1 MKNIKLTKE
10 ERAIEKALL
19 RGDYKPIGRVESEK
33 IAHAIAR
40 RKKDAVL
47 NIRVN
52 SEDIAHIKRK
62 AHRMGIPYQTFI
74 SEVLHQ
80 FAA

>member
-1 MKNIKLTKE
+1 MKKIKLSKKE
-10 ERAIEKALL
+10 KAIEKALVGGEYGL
-19 RGDYKPIGRVESEK
+19 VDMMEMKK
-33 IAHAIAR
+33 IAQAIAR

-52 SEDIAHIKRK
+52 SEDLRSIKHK
-62 AHRMGIPYQTFI
+62 AGQLGVPYQTFV
-74 SEVLHQ
+74 SEMLHH

>member
-1 MKNIKLTKE
+1 MKKIRLTQE
-10 ERAIEKALL
+10 ERAIEKALVHGEY
-19 RGDYKPIGRVESEK
+19 RPVSKADFDN

-52 SEDIAHIKRK
+52 SEDLSRVKQK
-62 AHRMGIPYQTFI
+62 AERLGVPYQTFI
-74 SEVLHQ
+74 SELLHHVV
-80 FAA
+80 A

>member
-1 MKNIKLTKE
+1 MKRIRLTRE

-19 RGDYKPIGRVESEK
+19 RGEYKPIGREETRR
-33 IAHAIAR
+33 IADALAR

-52 SEDIAHIKRK
+52 SMDLADIKKK
-62 AHRMGIPYQTFI
+62 ARRLGVPYQTFI

-80 FAA
+80 VAA

>member
-1 MKNIKLTKE
+1 MRKIRLTAKE
-10 ERAIEKALL
+10 NALEKALI
-19 RGDYKPIGRVESEK
+19 RGEYRPVSRAEFQS
-33 IAHAIAR
+33 IALAIAR

-52 SEDIAHIKRK
+52 QKDLDGLKQKAKRL
-62 AHRMGIPYQTFI
+62 GVPYQSFI
-74 SEVLHQ
+74 SELLHH